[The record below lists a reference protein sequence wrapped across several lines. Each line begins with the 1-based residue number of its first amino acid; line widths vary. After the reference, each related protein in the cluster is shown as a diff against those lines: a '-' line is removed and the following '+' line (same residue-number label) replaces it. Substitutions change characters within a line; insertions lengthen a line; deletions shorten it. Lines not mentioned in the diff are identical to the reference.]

1 MKKYILAFIMVF
13 CVATQCFAT
22 HRFPKSMTHVF
33 DIYGTEYYV
42 DMPSACTSESGNL
55 VFTMATAND
64 MDEVYTWATVEVNQ
78 AENIYKII
86 SYSVRIKAHL
96 YMDNV
101 PTEYQPIKQGSV
113 VYHLNNY
120 MVKKRNLT

>member
-1 MKKYILAFIMVF
+1 MKKYILAFILIF
-13 CVATQCFAT
+13 CVVTQCFAT
-22 HRFPKSMTHVF
+22 PRFPKSMNYVF
-33 DIYGTEYYV
+33 DMYGTEYYV
-42 DMPSACTSESGNL
+42 DMLSACTSESGNL
-55 VFTMATAND
+55 VFTMATANE

-101 PTEYQPIKQGSV
+101 STEYQPIKQGSV
-113 VYHLNNY
+113 IYHLNNY